1 MIQLLVIADD
11 FTGALDT
18 GIQFQA
24 KGTRVLVGPDSWKDM
39 AALTGS
45 AQVLIADAETRHMA
59 PEEAF
64 RTVSAFVKEAVRLG
78 IPRVYKKTDS
88 ALRGNVGA
96 ELAAA
101 LEASGLKRL
110 HFVPAFPSMGR
121 TTVGGIHRI
130 DGVPVAESAFRDDP
144 FNPVTCSSV
153 ADILKSQTESPV
165 TLVEK
170 SVPAGAAGRSG
181 AAAGAQR
188 VRDPGADAGILVYDA
203 ETDEDLQR
211 IAGTLAA
218 HAELHL
224 LAGCAGFASVLPELL
239 DLEREEEPSFR
250 RGEGFFFL
258 CGSVNRTT
266 VRQVEYAA
274 ERGFRV
280 LSLSNSQKLN
290 PAWSDGGIGN
300 QALSQLFF
308 HIPERY
314 PVIVESFSDREA
326 VPFRDF
332 AAERGFDAER
342 IRVSVSDSMGRL
354 LKALLDLG
362 LRRTFMVTGG
372 DTLLAF
378 MRAIGSAQLEPVTEL
393 LPGVVLSRV
402 RYRGDVLQIIS
413 KSGGFGD
420 QKLLPE
426 LNRLL
431 S

>member
-24 KGTRVLVGPDSWKDM
+24 KDTRVLIGPDSWKDM
-39 AALTGS
+39 AALAGC

-130 DGVPVAESAFRDDP
+130 DGVPVAESTFRDDP

-153 ADILKSQTESPV
+153 ADILKSQTEVPV
-165 TLVEK
+165 ALVEK
-170 SVPAGAAGRSG
+170 GGV
-181 AAAGAQR
+181 
-188 VRDPGADAGILVYDA
+188 GADAGILVYDA

-211 IAGTLAA
+211 IARTLAGD
-218 HAELHL
+218 AELHL

-239 DLEREEEPSFR
+239 DLEREEAPSFR

-258 CGSVNRTT
+258 CGSVNRAT

-300 QALSQLFF
+300 HALSQLFF
-308 HIPERY
+308 HIPESY

-332 AAERGFDAER
+332 AAERGLGAED

-402 RYRGDVLQIIS
+402 RYRGDVLQVIS

-420 QKLLPE
+420 QTLLTE

>member
-18 GIQFQA
+18 GIQFRA
-24 KGTRVLVGPDSWKDM
+24 KNTRVLIGPDSWKDM
-39 AALTGS
+39 AALAGS

-59 PEEAF
+59 PEEAAQ
-64 RTVSAFVKEAVRLG
+64 TVSSFVKEAVRLG

-153 ADILKSQTESPV
+153 ADILKSQTEVPV

-170 SVPAGAAGRSG
+170 GGV
-181 AAAGAQR
+181 
-188 VRDPGADAGILVYDA
+188 GADAGILVYDA

-211 IAGTLAA
+211 IARTLAGD
-218 HAELHL
+218 AELHL

-239 DLEREEEPSFR
+239 DLEQEEEPSFR

-258 CGSVNRTT
+258 CGSVNRAT

-420 QKLLPE
+420 QKLLTE
-426 LNRLL
+426 LNKMLN
-431 S
+431 

>member
-24 KGTRVLVGPDSWKDM
+24 KDTRVLIGPDSWKDM
-39 AALTGS
+39 AALAGS

-59 PEEAF
+59 PMGAF

-144 FNPVTCSSV
+144 FNSVTCSSV
-153 ADILKSQTESPV
+153 TDILRSQTEAPV
-165 TLVEK
+165 ALVEK
-170 SVPAGAAGRSG
+170 GGV
-181 AAAGAQR
+181 
-188 VRDPGADAGILVYDA
+188 GADAGILVYDA

-211 IAGTLAA
+211 IARTLAGD
-218 HAELHL
+218 AELHL

-258 CGSVNRTT
+258 CGSVNRAT

-308 HIPERY
+308 HIPENY

-420 QKLLPE
+420 QKLLTE